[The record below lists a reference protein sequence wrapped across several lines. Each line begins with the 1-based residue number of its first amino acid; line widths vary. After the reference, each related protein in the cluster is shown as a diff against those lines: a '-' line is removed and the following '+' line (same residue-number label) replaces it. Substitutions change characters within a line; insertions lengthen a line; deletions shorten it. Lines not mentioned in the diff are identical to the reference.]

1 MKNGKCTQCGGT
13 DIRIVPFLGGHRDF
27 RPVKQ
32 FSKGL
37 KLNEHICCSCGLV
50 VTYLANLS
58 DVEQIREKCN
68 KVETHE

>member
-1 MKNGKCTQCGGT
+1 MKDGKCTQCGGT
-13 DIRIVPFLGGHRDF
+13 DIRIVSFIGGHRDF

-37 KLNEHICCSCGLV
+37 KLNEYICCSCGLV

-58 DVEQIREKCN
+58 DVEQIKEKCN